1 MPSTT
6 RGTNRAGNRA
16 TTRNNKVQS
25 VSPESSID
33 AFLRTHRGAIVIA
46 LCAYAAVRIL
56 VFCAAYP
63 LFNNIDEPF
72 HFVSIR
78 NLAEGRLPGKEL
90 PPFDLGSART
100 LVLYGTPEYLNPERV
115 LRKYGTPVYQ
125 LPAPIQDSVYRAGIG
140 IWTKTTNLEAQ
151 SPPLYYA
158 VAAVWYKLGTIL
170 GWQDWK
176 AAYWI
181 RFLNPIAFALLVWFA
196 YRFVSLAYPENA
208 FLQVA
213 VPALIAVFPQ
223 DVFFGMNR
231 DVFSATFAAAA
242 LLCML
247 KAVKTEV
254 GGDRLML
261 AGAFLVGLA
270 FLVNTSNCVL
280 YGALAVALWLKLR
293 TSKEPLSR
301 HAWKITA
308 SMAASLVLPALWMLR
323 NYLVMGDLTGSSAK
337 IARLGWT
344 LKPWQDILDHPM
356 FSPSGLFYFLVELT
370 QRFWRGELVWHM
382 APQRSAFSDAVY
394 VYTSF
399 LLVLI
404 FVVHFA
410 RQRKT
415 APALEKLASLQ
426 ALFVVGGSVLFMA
439 VISLPFD
446 FHDCVYPS
454 TRYPFF
460 ISGRIIA
467 CAILPFVLIYTRG
480 LELLTSRLRISPA
493 IPLAGLMI
501 FITVSEFVLR
511 SAVFSSH
518 FNYFAFSSWKG

>member
-1 MPSTT
+1 M
-6 RGTNRAGNRA
+6 A
-16 TTRNNKVQS
+16 
-25 VSPESSID
+25 
-33 AFLRTHRGAIVIA
+33 A
-46 LCAYAAVRIL
+46 LCAYAAVRVL

-63 LFNNIDEPF
+63 LFNNVDEPY
-72 HFVSIR
+72 HFASIR
-78 NLAEGRLPGKEL
+78 SFAEGRVPGKEL
-90 PPFDLGSART
+90 PLFDAGSART
-100 LVLYGTPEYLNPERV
+100 LALYETPEYLNPEKVSR
-115 LRKYGTPVYQ
+115 RYGTPVYQ
-125 LPAPIQDSVYRAGIG
+125 LPASVQEKLYRPGFET
-140 IWTKTTNLEAQ
+140 WTKRTNIEAQ

-158 VAAVWYKLGTIL
+158 VAAAWYRLGTNL
-170 GWQDWK
+170 GMQDWK
-176 AAYWI
+176 AVYWI
-181 RFLNPIAFALLVWFA
+181 RFLNPIAFALLVWFT
-196 YRFVSLAYPENA
+196 YRFVSLAYPENV

-254 GGDRLML
+254 GGQRFMV

-270 FLVNTSNCVL
+270 FLVNVSNCVL
-280 YGALAVALWLKLR
+280 YVALAAALWFKSR
-293 TSKEPLSR
+293 TSTEPLSR
-301 HAWKITA
+301 HVRAI
-308 SMAASLVLPALWMLR
+308 AASTLASLALPALWMLR

-344 LKPWQDILDHPM
+344 IKPWQDILDHPI
-356 FSPSGLFYFLVELT
+356 FSVSGLYYFLVELT
-370 QRFWRGELVWHM
+370 QRFWRGELVWHLE
-382 APQRSAFSDAVY
+382 PQSLAFSDAIY
-394 VYTSF
+394 AYTSF

-404 FVVHFA
+404 FVVHLVS
-410 RQRKT
+410 QRKT
-415 APALEKLASLQ
+415 APVLEKLAGLQ
-426 ALFVVGGSVLFMA
+426 ALLVVVGSILFMA
-439 VISLPFD
+439 AISLPFD

-454 TRYPFF
+454 TRHPFF

-480 LELLTSRLRISPA
+480 LQLLANRVRINPV

-501 FITVSEFVLR
+501 FITVSEFLLR

-518 FNYFAFSSWKG
+518 FNFFAFSRWKG